1 MEFLKRSVAITD
13 VETSGFD
20 AHTHEILEIGLIVVD
35 QKNLKIL
42 DEWTVKVK
50 PRRIR
55 TAAEKAL
62 KVCGYNKIDW
72 LKAVDLKDAMKV
84 YSKKTKNAIF
94 LAHNSF
100 FDWSF
105 ITEAFKS
112 TGVEDYTDYHRL
124 DLFSIAWGLSRA
136 ESSGLSRNKK
146 LKNLSKFN
154 LSELCKYFDIEPEPA
169 PHRALNGAKKELEVL
184 KKLMS

>member
-1 MEFLKRSVAITD
+1 MEFLKRPLAITD

-20 AHTHEILEIGLIVVD
+20 APIHEILEIGLIVVD

-105 ITEAFKS
+105 ITEAFKQ

-124 DLFSIAWGLSRA
+124 DLFSIAWGLSR
-136 ESSGLSRNKK
+136 NKK
-146 LKNLSKFN
+146 LKGLAKFN
-154 LSELCKYFDIEPEPA
+154 LSELCKYFDIEPESS
-169 PHRALNGAKKELEVL
+169 PHRALNGAYKALEVL
-184 KKLMS
+184 KKLLSG

>member
-1 MEFLKRSVAITD
+1 MEFLKRPIAITD
-13 VETSGFD
+13 IETSGFD
-20 AHTHEILEIGLIVVD
+20 ARVHEILEIGLVVVD

-42 DEWTVKVK
+42 DEYSVKIK
-50 PRRIR
+50 PLHIK

-72 LKAVDLKDAMKV
+72 LKAIDLKDAMKI

-105 ITEAFKS
+105 ITEGFKQ

-124 DLFSIAWGLSRA
+124 DLFSVSWA
-136 ESSGLSRNKK
+136 LSRNKK
-146 LKNLSKFN
+146 LKNLTKFN
-154 LSELCKYFDIEPEPA
+154 LSELCKYFNIEPEPA

-184 KKLMS
+184 RKVFYEA

>member
-1 MEFLKRSVAITD
+1 MEFLKRPIAITD

-20 AHTHEILEIGLIVVD
+20 AQIHEILEIGLVVVD
-35 QKNLKIL
+35 QKNLKVL

-50 PRRIR
+50 LRKIR

-72 LKAVDLKDAMKV
+72 LKAIDLKDAMKV
-84 YSKKTKNAIF
+84 YSKKTRNAIF

-105 ITEAFKS
+105 ITEAFKQ

-124 DLFSIAWGLSRA
+124 DLFSIAWA
-136 ESSGLSRNKK
+136 LSRNKK
-146 LKNLSKFN
+146 LKNLAKFN
-154 LSELCKYFDIEPEPA
+154 LSELCKYFNIEPEPA
-169 PHRALNGAKKELEVL
+169 PHRALNGARKALEVL
-184 KKLMS
+184 RKLTYEA